1 MTSAPIILS
10 RCCALVFWCLT
21 NVCAAD
27 QNNSESQTTA
37 PARGA
42 IHSDQLQRTM
52 KRLNELAYDREYTE
66 LGLDRLRA
74 EQIAALVTAAAQL
87 RISAG
92 RLPELLSAGEMSA
105 EEQAT
110 FAAIAGQLH
119 AEAQNIQAA
128 VRAYQFDRLP
138 AGYRR
143 LQRICNACHA
153 LFREDR

>member
-74 EQIAALVTAAAQL
+74 EQIAALVTAAA
-87 RISAG
+87 
-92 RLPELLSAGEMSA
+92 ELLSAGEMTA